1 MTELFD
7 LLLVLRF
14 DNIMT
19 TLTRK
24 SFVGGN
30 WKCNGTQA
38 SVAALVEI
46 YNQAATE
53 GLCQNIDVLVAPTAL
68 HIPGVLASVSS
79 DVHVA
84 AQNIWSSAG
93 YGAYTGELTA
103 DMVKDFGLR
112 WVITGHSERRHKVA
126 TETSELVAQKTKAGL
141 TAGLNVIACVGEQL
155 EERESNSTMSVLQSQ
170 LQPLLDLIPLVSEE
184 WNRIVLAYEP
194 VWAIGTGLTAS
205 PEQAEEVHANLRAW
219 LATMGDAGVAL
230 AAKLRIIYGG
240 SVKPANAE
248 QLIAQ
253 ENIDG
258 FLVGGCSLKPDILDI
273 CRACQPKK

>member
-1 MTELFD
+1 MT
-7 LLLVLRF
+7 
-14 DNIMT
+14 
-19 TLTRK
+19 TRK

-53 GLCQNIDVLVAPTAL
+53 GLCQHIDVLVAPTAL

-170 LQPLLDLIPLVSEE
+170 LQPLLDVIPLDSEE